1 MSVQG
6 YRIILFCYERIVGAA
21 PAFVILTEDAFGH
34 EVVDIVQRCVRGK
47 FPDLG
52 PLAGGR
58 WGERRD
64 GHASRARWSPDREL
78 KKVP

>member
-21 PAFVILTEDAFGH
+21 PAFVILTEDTFGH

-52 PLAGGR
+52 PLAGSEFTEEAVSLHFLQNCHFAG
-58 WGERRD
+58 GAVE
-64 GHASRARWSPDREL
+64 A
-78 KKVP
+78 